1 MPSQQDIGFAK
12 VAQDFAVSVDKHDCT
27 WESWITSPIKSAI
40 INLIPIACVRVIFSR
55 EIPTTFYFIEK
66 FISAYTHAPHT

>member
-1 MPSQQDIGFAK
+1 MPSQQDIGFAE
-12 VAQDFAVSVDKHDCT
+12 VAQGFAVSVAKHDGT
-27 WESWITSPIKSAI
+27 WESWITSPMNSAM
-40 INLIPIACVRVIFSR
+40 INLIPIACMRVIFSR